1 MMDHMMANMVSL
13 VGDILN
19 YVVDMVGE
27 MMAVMV
33 DSMISD
39 NMASSQ
45 KRQRKYS
52 TCIENTKFTSVSV
65 TNRINATQIALE
77 L

>member
-1 MMDHMMANMVSL
+1 MDHMMANMVSL
-13 VGDILN
+13 VGDIVN

-45 KRQRKYS
+45 KRQRKYC
-52 TCIENTKFTSVSV
+52 TCIELTKFTSVSV